1 MVDNSQR
8 RQLTRWFSAIAV
20 TSVAVLILSPSWAA
34 DSGGKPSSDRSNP
47 VTQID
52 PKLEAAAIALVN
64 SQLPELEPL
73 LDRLRA
79 NEPAQ
84 YHTAIRDLARSA
96 KRLEAAKNRDPE
108 IYEIESKL
116 LQAQMHVKL
125 LAAKLK
131 VRDRQIDRETLRE
144 AVATLIQ
151 TEIKRAEAEIRY
163 TKQRIERTQRQLAA
177 AEERLEAKQQ
187 NFETYLDKNYQQLLR
202 SAGRS
207 KDKKK
212 DAK

>member
-1 MVDNSQR
+1 MVNYSQR
-8 RQLTRWFSAIAV
+8 RRLTLSLTAIVLTSFAV
-20 TSVAVLILSPSWAA
+20 SILTPSWAA
-34 DSGGKPSSDRSNP
+34 DSGAKPKTDRSI
-47 VTQID
+47 TTTEID
-52 PKLEAAAIALVN
+52 RNLESIAIALVN

-73 LDRLRA
+73 LDRLKT

-84 YHTAIRDLARSA
+84 YNNAIRDLARSA
-96 KRLEAAKNRDPE
+96 KRLEAAKNRDQD

-131 VRDRQIDRETLRE
+131 VRDRQIDREALRD
-144 AVATLIQ
+144 AVTTLI
-151 TEIKRAEAEIRY
+151 EAEMKRAEAEIRY
-163 TKQRIERTQRQLAA
+163 TKQRIERTQRQLAI

-187 NFETYLDKNYQQLLR
+187 NFENNLDKTYQQLLR

-207 KDKKK
+207 KEKKK